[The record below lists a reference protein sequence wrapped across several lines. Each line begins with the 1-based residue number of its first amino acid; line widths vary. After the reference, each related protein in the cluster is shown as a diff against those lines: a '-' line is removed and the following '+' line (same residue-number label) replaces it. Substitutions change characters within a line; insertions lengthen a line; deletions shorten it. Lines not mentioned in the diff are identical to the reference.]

1 MGVLSTVIKYVTLF
15 TLVESANSLEENFDS
30 VFGV

>member
-1 MGVLSTVIKYVTLF
+1 MAAVSTVIKYVTLF
-15 TLVESANSLEENFDS
+15 TLVENAKSLEENFYS